1 MSDFDVAR
9 WRAEFPIFE
18 HKTYINSCSYGALAK
33 SVRAAMT
40 QYLDDRDERGSD
52 WDIWVRKNEELR
64 ASYARLLGA
73 KPQEIAVTASASAGM
88 NAIASALDFS
98 GKRRKI
104 IITDFEFP
112 TAAQIWHAQAM
123 RGAEIIHAK
132 ADDGG
137 SHIPLEHLE
146 KLIDEETALV
156 CASYVCYRNGSRQDI
171 AAIAKMAHDKG
182 ALMMVDAFQALGSFP
197 IDVKALDVDF
207 LVGGVLKYLIGTAG
221 VAMAYVREELVAQLT
236 PVQTGW
242 FAQADVHAML
252 IDGNTPSPTASRF
265 EAGTPPVPNLYG
277 ALAGLE
283 LIHEIGTQAIHTHV
297 LDLHDALLTGLRALG
312 AQVATPGDIDKR
324 GAMLAI
330 KSSDEHGLVARLS
343 EENIIASCRD
353 GNLRLSPH
361 FYNDAS
367 DIETILRALDRHK
380 GLLLS

>member
-18 HKTYINSCSYGALAK
+18 RKTYINSCSYGALAK

-52 WDIWVRKNEELR
+52 WDLWVGKNEKLR
-64 ASYARLLGA
+64 VSYAKLLGA
-73 KPQEIAVTASASAGM
+73 QPQEIAVTASASAGI

-112 TAAQIWHAQAM
+112 TAAQIWHAQAL
-123 RGAEIIHAK
+123 RGAEIVHAK

-171 AAIAKMAHDKG
+171 AAIAKMAHEKG

-197 IDVKALDVDF
+197 IDVKALGVDF

-221 VAMAYVREELVAQLT
+221 VAMAYVREELVQQLIPT
-236 PVQTGW
+236 QTGW

-252 IDGNTPSPTASRF
+252 IEANTPSPTASRF

-277 ALAGLE
+277 ALAGLDI
-283 LIHEIGTQAIHTHV
+283 IHEIGTDAIRAHV
-297 LDLHDALLTGLRALG
+297 LELHEALLAGLKELG
-312 AQVATPGDIDKR
+312 AQCATPMTVGER

-330 KSSDEHGLVARLS
+330 KSNDDHAFVARLAD
-343 EENIIASCRD
+343 ENIIASCRD

-361 FYNDAS
+361 FYNDLG
-367 DIETILRALDRHK
+367 DVDYILKSLNYHRE
-380 GLLLS
+380 LLL

>member
-1 MSDFDVAR
+1 MSSFDVER

-18 HKTYINSCSYGALAK
+18 KKTFINSCSYGALSK

-40 QYLDDRDERGSD
+40 QYLDDRDERGAD
-52 WDIWVRKNEELR
+52 WDTWVGKNEELR
-64 ASYARLLGA
+64 GSYARLLGA
-73 KPQEIAVTASASAGM
+73 KTEEIAVTASASAGI
-88 NAIASALDFS
+88 NAIASAFDFS

-112 TAAQIWHAQAM
+112 TAAQIWHAQAL

-132 ADDGG
+132 TDGSG
-137 SHIPLEHLE
+137 SYVPLEHLE

-171 AAIAKMAHDKG
+171 AAIAKMAHEKG

-197 IDVKALDVDF
+197 INVKELDVDF

-221 VAMAYVREELVAQLT
+221 VAMAYVREELVQQLT
-236 PVQTGW
+236 PTHTGW
-242 FAQADVHAML
+242 FAQADINAMA
-252 IDGNTPSPTASRF
+252 IEANTPSPTASRF

-283 LIHEIGTQAIHTHV
+283 IIHEVGTQAIRSHV
-297 LDLHDALLTGLRALG
+297 LKLHEALIAGFDEMG
-312 AQVATPGDIDKR
+312 AQLVTPRDAENR
-324 GAMLAI
+324 GAMLAV
-330 KSSDEHGLVARLS
+330 KSSDDHGLVAQLAAD
-343 EENIIASCRD
+343 NIIVSCRD

-361 FYNDAS
+361 FYNDLS
-367 DIETILRALDRHK
+367 DVEAVVKALHK
-380 GLLLS
+380 YKSLI